1 MSIRLTTLLYFDTGD
16 TEKIQ
21 DCIRSICREQSNMEP
36 DSHQILFLNPGTAAD
51 EAVQCAADLL
61 DIPFQSVDV
70 TGMEIGAAYNR
81 GLEEA
86 EGEFVSFLLAS
97 SFFSESA
104 YSALLALPEAE
115 TKPLLAVRPEYLNP
129 SRKSGIYAM
138 KPSLPGPKDALLEP
152 NDVLTILQAFL
163 IRREF
168 LADLRF
174 RENLHEEAC
183 LEMIL
188 RLTDKNDG
196 KFFYTD
202 KHTYYYRE
210 PLENMAFATSLS
222 TKRWW
227 YEDSVRNFL
236 IPFLDE
242 MSARHGGTVPE
253 YLQRAAY
260 YLICCKYKCNL
271 SGRDKFMLNASEYET
286 FFDLCCQM
294 LAHVD
299 NEIIFNYRIPFW
311 RPLPRALRIRLLTGK
326 AAFTGHSIS
335 FQEEEGI
342 IQCCFLNSDGSP
354 AGFRANDSGISLE
367 NAEAGSRDPDAPV
380 IVGDLHKSPFDV
392 KIIDYKNGLLEID
405 GFYEGAAFLGEEPFE
420 VFGALIQG
428 EKIYRKLPVARTE
441 VYDLLQCF
449 GVTYARKYGIHLEI
463 PIRDLCGTGK
473 GLAFYVKYKKTQV
486 RLLLGFSTLNSR
498 LLWYSQKSYWLFA
511 DEKYMLTRKDKALY
525 VRENSKGRLFWQEA
539 MFLAVLMIQKNIKLT
554 LTCVPMRLLYWI
566 LRPHYKKKRIW
577 VAFDKLYKAG
587 DNGEYMFRYCQKQ
600 NDGIDCY
607 YVINKD
613 AIDCQRLKKKYPGR
627 ILYANSWKCRL
638 ICLYAEAILAT
649 HAGTPSF
656 IGLSGSRQKYFRNL
670 FHADNICIQHGLSVQ
685 NIASFQNR
693 LYANTKLYCCA
704 SPVELDNIAQPV
716 YGYEPEMLKMTG
728 LARYDG
734 LKDKEQKQILITPTW
749 RKNVVQV
756 KGMGMHNDHS
766 NTFRNT
772 AYFRIYNSLIND
784 PKLIECAKKYGYRIV
799 FLLHPAMSA
808 QIDDY
813 DRNDYVEL
821 VQATGDM
828 NYEQIL
834 TESSL
839 MVTDYSGVQYDFA
852 YQRKPL
858 VYYHPDELPPHYH
871 DSGLDYETMG
881 FGPICTS
888 HSQLID
894 CLCEYIQGGCQTE
907 EEYRKRADNFFAF
920 SDFSNCARIYRE
932 ILKFEREMH
941 S

>member
-1 MSIRLTTLLYFDTGD
+1 M
-16 TEKIQ
+16 EKIK
-21 DCIRSICREQSNMEP
+21 DCIQSICHEKSGMDP
-36 DSHQILFLNPGTAAD
+36 ASHQILFLNPGTAAD
-51 EAVQCAADLL
+51 GAIRQAAASL
-61 DIPFQSVDV
+61 DIRFQSVDV
-70 TGMEIGAAYNR
+70 MGMEIGAAYNE
-81 GLEEA
+81 GLKEA

-97 SFFSESA
+97 SFFSQGT
-104 YSALLALPEAE
+104 YGALLALPESDTE
-115 TKPLLAVRPEYLNP
+115 PLLAVRPEYLDL
-129 SRKSGIYAM
+129 SRKPGVYAL
-138 KPSLPGPKDALLEP
+138 KPSVSGPKDATAEP
-152 NDVLTILQAFL
+152 NDILPVLQAFL

-168 LADLRF
+168 LADTRF

-188 RLTDKNDG
+188 RLTDKNEG
-196 KFFYTD
+196 KFFYSD
-202 KHTYYYRE
+202 KHTCCYRE
-210 PLENMAFATSLS
+210 PLENMALTTNLS

-242 MSARHGGTVPE
+242 MSARHEGTVPE

-271 SGRDKFMLNASEYET
+271 SGRDKFMLNASEYEV

-299 NEIIFNYRIPFW
+299 NEIIFNYRILSW
-311 RPLPRALRIRLLTGK
+311 RPLPRALRLRLLKGK
-326 AAFTGHSIS
+326 AALTGHTVS
-335 FQEEEGI
+335 FQENQGI
-342 IQCCFLNSDGSP
+342 VQCLFLNADGRSLDSRKNCPEVSP
-354 AGFRANDSGISLE
+354 E
-367 NAEAGSRDPDAPV
+367 NADTDDGIHGSSV
-380 IVGDLHKSPFDV
+380 IVGDLNKSPFDI
-392 KIIDYKNGLLEID
+392 KIIDYKNGQLMID
-405 GFYEGAAFLGEEPFE
+405 GFYEGAAFLDEEPFE
-420 VFGALIQG
+420 VFAALIQG
-428 EKIYRKLPVARTE
+428 SKIYRKLPLARTE

-463 PIRDLCGTGK
+463 PVRDLCGTGK
-473 GLAFYVKYKKTQV
+473 GLAFYLKYKKTQV
-486 RLLLGFSTLNSR
+486 RLPLGFSTLNSR

-539 MFLAVLMIQKNIKLT
+539 MFLAVLMIQKNFVRT
-554 LTCVPMRLLYWI
+554 LTCVPMRLFYWI
-566 LRPHYKKKRIW
+566 MRPHYKKKRIW

-600 NDGIDCY
+600 NDDIDCY

-613 AIDCQRLKKKYPGR
+613 AIDCKRLKKEYPKR

-656 IGLSGSRQKYFRNL
+656 IGLSGSRQKYLRNL

-704 SPVELDNIAQPV
+704 SPFELNNIAQPI
-716 YGYEPEMLKMTG
+716 YGYQPEMLKMTG

-734 LKDKEQKQILITPTW
+734 LKDKEQNQILITPTW
-749 RKNVVQV
+749 RKNVVQT
-756 KGMGMHNDHS
+756 KGVGMHNDHS
-766 NTFRNT
+766 STFRDT

-784 PKLIECAKKYGYRIV
+784 PKLIECAKKYGCRII

-813 DRNDYVEL
+813 DKNDYVEL

-871 DSGLDYETMG
+871 DSGLNYETMG

-888 HSQLID
+888 HGQLID
-894 CLCEYIQGGCQTE
+894 CLCGYIQNGCQTE
-907 EEYRKRADNFFAF
+907 EKYRKRADNFFAF
-920 SDFSNCARIYRE
+920 SDFNNCARIYRE
-932 ILKFEREMH
+932 VLKFEREMH